1 MKLVVN
7 TKNKKQ
13 EKMVQTFL
21 AGHDIEFS
29 MVQEE
34 EPVYKTSPK
43 KQLTKKEKQIL
54 DNLSQSVDFVKKYG
68 KSKQKGKTLN
78 QLLDEL

>member
-13 EKMVQTFL
+13 EKIVQTFL
-21 AGHDIEFS
+21 ADHDIAFS
-29 MVQEE
+29 LVQDDPEL
-34 EPVYKTSPK
+34 YKTTPK
-43 KQLTKKEKQIL
+43 KKLTKKEKQIL

>member
-1 MKLVVN
+1 
-7 TKNKKQ
+7 
-13 EKMVQTFL
+13 MVQTFL

-34 EPVYKTSPK
+34 EAVYKTSPK